1 MSPSSSHVITFN
13 QSDNINTK
21 PFGGGRSIRDR
32 KEIISKFLRAIK
44 NSVKFTL
51 NNPQESLESFLE
63 ALPVLNNELNR
74 RIYSATL
81 RCYMDDTSL
90 NLEEWDRLAKFA
102 NTNGLTDVGSKQI
115 NGREMIAD
123 YNERI

>member
-1 MSPSSSHVITFN
+1 MPSYGYLVIVT
-13 QSDNINTK
+13 SE
-21 PFGGGRSIRDR
+21 RSIRDK

-81 RCYMDDTSL
+81 RCYRDDTSL

-102 NTNGLTDVGSKQI
+102 NANGLTGIGSKQI

-123 YNERI
+123 YNGLI